1 MTYDAFHGLVET
13 RRSIRQYAAEEV
25 AEADVGRILAAV
37 RLCPTAGNLQ
47 AYQVVVVRD
56 AERRAALAAAAG
68 GQPWVEEAPIVLAFV
83 ALPAVSA
90 ARYDERGSELY
101 AVQDATIA
109 ATYAMLAATSLGWGT
124 VWVGAFDTAAAARA
138 LDCAEGELPVALL
151 PVGRA
156 AESPPA
162 RPRRAVEELSRRL

>member
-1 MTYDAFHGLVET
+1 MTHDAFRSLLEA

-25 AEADVGRILAAV
+25 DDAAVERILAAV

-47 AYQVVVVRD
+47 AYEVVVVRD
-56 AERRAALAAAAG
+56 PQRRAALAAAAG
-68 GQPWVEEAPIVLAFV
+68 GQPWVEQAPVVLAFV
-83 ALPAVSA
+83 ARPAVSA

-109 ATYAMLAATSLGWGT
+109 TTYAMLAATALGWGS
-124 VWVGAFDTAAAARA
+124 VWVGAFDTDAAARA
-138 LDCAEGELPVALL
+138 LDCAAGEIPVALL

-162 RPRRAVEELSRRL
+162 RPRRAVETLSRRL